1 MNSVGATR
9 MICVLEYLFYTDG
22 LWRYVCGAIDDKTA
36 KRMET
41 ASAQRHAAE
50 NIELV
55 IMSKFHDQN
64 GVRQDF
70 VCDPEISLAAAKK
83 YIYGLVDIEGKQKS
97 IPFTYRIKDPSRF
110 ISSP

>member
-1 MNSVGATR
+1 

-22 LWRYVCGAIDDKTA
+22 LWRYVHGAIDSKKA

-41 ASAQRHAAE
+41 AAAQRHAAE

-70 VCDPEISLAAAKK
+70 VLDPEINLATAKK
-83 YIYGLVDIEGKQKS
+83 YIYGLVDIEGKSKS
-97 IPFTYRIKDPSRF
+97 IPFSYRIKDQSRYIPSPL
-110 ISSP
+110 SS